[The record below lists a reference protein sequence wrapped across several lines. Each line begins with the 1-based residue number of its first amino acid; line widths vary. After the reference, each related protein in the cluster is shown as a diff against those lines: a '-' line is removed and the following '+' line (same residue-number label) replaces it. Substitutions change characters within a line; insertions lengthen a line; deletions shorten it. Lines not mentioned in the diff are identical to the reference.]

1 MKSFYYKRIGMGLVA
16 AFLLMA
22 PTAGWAGNGAGIA
35 GSPHDFSGAAW
46 NTNADICSVCHVP
59 HDNNRNDTLFANGLL
74 WNHQVSAATYRMYA
88 EEAAASLTFAN
99 HIDGAFD
106 NEPTG
111 GAKLCLGCHDGTVG
125 VDQFDANVAGPGTVF
140 VLATSQ
146 VPGPAIPDVGAEKN
160 LLGTH
165 PISIVYDPVADP
177 ALALVTAAM
186 GGGGDTIND
195 VLEPT
200 AAGPKVQCSSC
211 HDVHDSPGEAI
222 AATKLLRESMTAPA
236 SGLCLT
242 CHLK

>member
-1 MKSFYYKRIGMGLVA
+1 MKFLSKKLIGMGALVT
-16 AFLLMA
+16 LLLAM
-22 PTAGWAGNGAGIA
+22 PTGTWAGNGAGIA
-35 GSPHDFSGAAW
+35 LSPHDFSAAAW
-46 NTNADICSVCHVP
+46 NTNNDICSVCHVP

-99 HIDGAFD
+99 HIDGVFD

-111 GAKLCLGCHDGTVG
+111 GSKLCLGCHDGTVG
-125 VDQFDANVAGPGTVF
+125 LNQFDANVGAAGTDW
-140 VLATSQ
+140 VLPASQ

-165 PISIVYDPVADP
+165 PISIVYDPAAD
-177 ALALVTAAM
+177 ASLAPLASAM
-186 GGGGDTIND
+186 GGSGTIND

-200 AAGPKVQCSSC
+200 AVGPKLQCSSC
-211 HDVHDSPGEAI
+211 HDVHDSPGESI